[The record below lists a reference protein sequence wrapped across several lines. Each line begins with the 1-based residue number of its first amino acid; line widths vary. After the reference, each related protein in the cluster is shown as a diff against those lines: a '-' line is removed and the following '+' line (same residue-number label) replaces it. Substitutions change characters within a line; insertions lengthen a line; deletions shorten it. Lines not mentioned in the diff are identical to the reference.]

1 LKKQNKDLITA
12 FCLSLCILTVA
23 TVGVLLPAV
32 SYSQLFDSVNI
43 SPENQVAKTGIEDIA
58 TARSNNSSNQT
69 ASSSTSTP
77 TPVPTTPNNVIAS
90 TATTSTGSGINSGKV
105 IVLSFDD
112 NRKGDLVYAKPIL
125 DKYGFKATFFIICNK
140 TRDKYSMNWEDIA
153 AMHNDGMDIQS
164 HTMTHKHLN
173 HLSANALNFEI
184 AGSKQCLAN
193 HGYNTTSFAY
203 PYDEGA
209 DNVTVV
215 NTVAKNYELARS
227 GSEPLMYLKCN
238 GFKNHPQTDCRTHLP
253 DGTLTYANRY
263 VIRSLSFDRYEIKD
277 LFNNSTIFSD
287 FVKIVNSQ
295 VKYNNGGTI
304 NAVPLV
310 TFHNVLPL
318 GSKPYST
325 NVAIFDQLMKYL
337 HDNGF
342 RVLSMNNL
350 VYDAKNNAFYIK
362 SVSN

>member
-1 LKKQNKDLITA
+1 MECNECRIQALLVFTVVTLSTVTSTA
-12 FCLSLCILTVA
+12 FF
-23 TVGVLLPAV
+23 LPAI
-32 SYSQLFDSVNI
+32 SYSQL
-43 SPENQVAKTGIEDIA
+43 SPTPP
-58 TARSNNSSNQT
+58 SNNIANT
-69 ASSSTSTP
+69 K
-77 TPVPTTPNNVIAS
+77 VVI
-90 TATTSTGSGINSGKV
+90 
-105 IVLSFDD
+105 LSFDD
-112 NRKGDLVYAKPIL
+112 NRKGDFTYAKPIL
-125 DKYGFKATFFIICNK
+125 DKYGFKATFFIICGK
-140 TRDKYSMNWEDIA
+140 TTDKGAMNWQEIA
-153 AMHNDGMDIQS
+153 SMQSDGMDIES

-173 HLSANALNFEI
+173 HLSASALNFEI
-184 AGSKQCLAN
+184 AGSKQCLAS

-215 NTVAKNYELARS
+215 NTVAKYYDLART
-227 GSEPLMYLKCN
+227 GSEPLMFLNCN
-238 GFKNHPQTDCRTHLP
+238 GFKNHPQTDCRTYLP
-253 DGTLTYANRY
+253 DGTLTYANKY
-263 VIRSLSFDRYEIKD
+263 AVRSLSFDRYEIKD
-277 LFNNSTIFSD
+277 LFSNSTIFSD

-295 VKYNNGGTI
+295 IKYNNGRTI